1 MIVLANDGLSAEGV
15 EKLRANG
22 FEVRTDN
29 VPQDQLADYIN
40 KENVEVLLVRSATT
54 VRQVIFDAC
63 PGLKFVGRGGVG
75 MDNIDVEYGRNKG
88 VTVSN
93 TPGASSLSVAEL
105 VMSHCFAMARFIAE
119 SNRAMPTTGATEF
132 KVLKKAYGKGVELR
146 GKTMG
151 IVGMGRIG
159 QALATYALGC
169 GMKVIFH
176 DNKMQPIDVSLYIHG
191 AGDINV
197 TLQPCTKEE
206 LVKTS
211 DFISLHVPAQKDG
224 SAVIGEAELAAM
236 KPSAFIINSARGG
249 SIDEAALKTALAN
262 KTIAGAALDVFVNE
276 PTPDPALLQFAN
288 TSLTPH
294 IGAATGEAQ
303 ARIGI
308 EMADNIISELAV
320 KA

>member
-15 EKLRANG
+15 EKLKANG
-22 FEVRTDN
+22 FEVRTNN
-29 VPQDQLADYIN
+29 VPQDELADYIN

-75 MDNIDVEYGRNKG
+75 MDNIDVEYGRSKG
-88 VTVSN
+88 VAVMN
-93 TPGASSLSVAEL
+93 TPGASSPSVAEL
-105 VMSHCFAMARFIAE
+105 VMAHCFAMSRFIAE

-132 KVLKKAYGKGVELR
+132 KALKKAYGKGVELR

-151 IVGMGRIG
+151 ILGFGRIG
-159 QALATYALGC
+159 QALASYALGC

-176 DNKMQPIDVSLYIHG
+176 DNKMKPVDVTLHIEG
-191 AGDINV
+191 AGDITV
-197 TLQPCTKEE
+197 TVQPVTKDE
-206 LVKTS
+206 LVKQS
-211 DFISLHVPAQKDG
+211 DFLSLHVPAQKDG
-224 SAVIGEAELAAM
+224 SAVIGAAELAAM

-249 SIDEAALKTALAN
+249 SIDEAALQTALAN

-276 PTPDPALLQFAN
+276 PTPNADLLQYAN